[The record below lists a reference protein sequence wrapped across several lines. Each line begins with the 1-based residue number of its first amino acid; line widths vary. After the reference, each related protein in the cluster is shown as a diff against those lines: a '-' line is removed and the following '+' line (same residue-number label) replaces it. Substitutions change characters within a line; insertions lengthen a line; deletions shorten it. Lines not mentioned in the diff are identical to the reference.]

1 MLIKCL
7 GEDLPENC
15 FTRTSARTTVVA
27 GRVWTGVQPVL
38 HFGGGAILLKFSFDD
53 VIVLIQL
60 QYKFFENGHL

>member
-27 GRVWTGVQPVL
+27 GRVWSGAQPVL
-38 HFGGGAILLKFSFDD
+38 HFGGGGQFLTLCSLGTTLLQSGTLLPKL
-53 VIVLIQL
+53 V
-60 QYKFFENGHL
+60 KAR